1 MTSRYAP
8 LFASIAA
15 LESNHREPELIPATC
30 PFPFKQMYRG
40 QSDIL
45 TKVVCGESFCLVSHT
60 GFGKT
65 PVFLSLTRD
74 DAAII
79 IEPRKFLQH
88 QCSVGYYTDY
98 VLYGRSGYP
107 CIYAESAAGAPC
119 LLKESCDGTNY
130 HDTCA
135 NASRACLNEPC
146 DIFPA
151 NNTYQIYP
159 CRDCEYIAA
168 QREAQHQLALKKTVV
183 VNFGNFWN
191 LLKHAKTIVV
201 DEADLFFRE
210 ISKPVHL
217 KYSTPKQHSG
227 DELKVMLNREVTG
240 LQQAAKDK
248 DAKFRYKMQNL
259 LYSVQFLQKNADL
272 CFSYQRKDKIYIE
285 IDPRN
290 VNILSQKLFKNKRV
304 IIVSATPGSFE
315 LPSHSAEIHQR
326 CGIYFAPV
334 GNLTSRSLKQNPYLL
349 TQAARAIT
357 EISDYFDMVYDNE
370 HVIIHAG
377 NLATH
382 AAGIYRLLGEDNCTL
397 HTSGKLAETIADYL
411 LSGKRY
417 LIVAAAEY
425 GMDAKWSKLQFS
437 LKHPYPNLDERMRTL
452 QRTMGPDFNAY
463 YAGEARTRIIQ
474 LSGRNVRAFDDFGV
488 TVFLDSKTLEDY
500 QQHKMLY
507 PTWFQNRVDSKVY

>member
-1 MTSRYAP
+1 M
-8 LFASIAA
+8 
-15 LESNHREPELIPATC
+15 IPSKYE
-30 PFPFKQMYRG
+30 FPFESMYPG
-40 QSDIL
+40 QDTIL
-45 TKVVCGESFCLVSHT
+45 AKVQNESSFCLTPHT
-60 GFGKT
+60 GFGKS
-65 PVFLSLTRD
+65 PVFLSLTRNTPS
-74 DAAII
+74 IV

-88 QCSVGYYTDY
+88 QISTYYNDF
-98 VLYGRSGYP
+98 VLYGRSGYS
-107 CIYAESAAGAPC
+107 CTYARTAAEAPC
-119 LLKESCDGTNY
+119 LLKEDCSDTLY
-130 HDTCA
+130 HEACE
-135 NASRACLNEPC
+135 RATKTCLNKPC
-146 DIFPA
+146 DIFKVGD
-151 NNTYQIYP
+151 TFKVYP
-159 CRDCEYIAA
+159 CHECVYIQA
-168 QREAQHQLALKKTVV
+168 QREAQQRLSRNETVIC
-183 VNFGNFWN
+183 NFGNFWN
-191 LLKHAKTIVV
+191 LLKLAKTVVV

-210 ISKPVHL
+210 ISAPIGL
-217 KYSTPKQHSG
+217 KYSNPKKHAG
-227 DELKVMLNREVTG
+227 DTIKVMMDREIAG
-240 LQQAAKDK
+240 LQKVTKTKDI
-248 DAKFRYKMQNL
+248 ALQYKIKNA
-259 LYSVQFLQKNADL
+259 LYSAQFMQKHADL
-272 CFSYQRKDKIYIE
+272 CFTYQRKDRIYVE
-285 IDPRN
+285 VDPRN
-290 VNILSQKLFKNKRV
+290 VNILSQKLFKDKRV

-315 LPSHSAEIHQR
+315 LPSYSAEIHQR

-382 AAGIYRLLGEDNCTL
+382 AAGIHRLLGEDNCTL

-507 PTWFQNRVDSKVY
+507 PEWFRNRVDTRCY